1 MSWLAQSRN
10 PFGVYLLDGGLKKG
24 QVKNL
29 FKWYLY
35 HLHFPPTH
43 LYPRL
48 LSKLLKTG
56 PLTRFLGMIRGLL
69 NSTDVQVPRAAC

>member
-35 HLHFPPTH
+35 HLHFLPTH
-43 LYPRL
+43 LYLCRV
-48 LSKLLKTG
+48 SKL
-56 PLTRFLGMIRGLL
+56 
-69 NSTDVQVPRAAC
+69 